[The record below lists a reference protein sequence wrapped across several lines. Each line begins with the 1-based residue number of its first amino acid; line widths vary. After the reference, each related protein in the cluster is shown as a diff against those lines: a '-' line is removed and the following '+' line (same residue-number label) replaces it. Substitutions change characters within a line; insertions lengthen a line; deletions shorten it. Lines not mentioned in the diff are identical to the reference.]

1 MSDVLPRP
9 RQNNKSANNYEKCS
23 LSCRFNSTASTNTY
37 CYRDTHTALTGDDYS
52 SFRHISSLASAQYSS
67 ISPFHAKYSNQ
78 YSYFFIDFTVG
89 IISNRIR
96 YLTVPLSLNLQ
107 KIASNTQNEWCLMYV
122 YMYPLVSIASRPG
135 YRFKLTPVKLAVH
148 DAGLTS
154 DGK

>member
-52 SFRHISSLASAQYSS
+52 SFRHISSLESAQYSS

-78 YSYFFIDFTVG
+78 YSYFSLISQLVLSPIAFG
-89 IISNRIR
+89 IWQFLSPWIYKKLPQTLKMSDVWCMYICTRWC
-96 YLTVPLSLNLQ
+96 PL
-107 KIASNTQNEWCLMYV
+107 
-122 YMYPLVSIASRPG
+122 PLVPDIDSS
-135 YRFKLTPVKLAVH
+135 
-148 DAGLTS
+148 
-154 DGK
+154 